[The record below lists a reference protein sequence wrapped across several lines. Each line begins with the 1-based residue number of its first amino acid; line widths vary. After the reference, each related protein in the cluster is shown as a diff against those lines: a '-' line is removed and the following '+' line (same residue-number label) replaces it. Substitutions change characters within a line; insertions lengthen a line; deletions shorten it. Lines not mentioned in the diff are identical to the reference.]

1 FSQVLTVDIPEHRF
15 RIDPYDK
22 IIVVQQ
28 QNLDDY
34 SNLADYE
41 EIDLVL
47 TNFNFQFN
55 AVPASFEFTGS
66 YMVNNGSDDYS
77 LFFTQLPLLKI
88 QTGASIPGT
97 GSMNA
102 QFLYADF
109 QQVLIGDIKLSNQN
123 TYLSANPKKS
133 YSMEFWTESGSQI
146 PLSVEFEDMQSS
158 SNWVLNS
165 MCNDPLRIRTFNT
178 HKLWLDIYQPSYLQQ
193 EPEALAG
200 TEGKYVEAFVNGHYM
215 GIYMLSQELMPELLQ
230 LRRSCKSSGIN

>member
-1 FSQVLTVDIPEHRF
+1 MTMKRLYTFTLLLLLQASAFSQVLTVDIPEHRF

-34 SNLADYE
+34 SNLADFD

-47 TNFNFQFN
+47 TNFNFHFN
-55 AVPASFEFTGS
+55 TIPASFEFTGS
-66 YMVNNGSDDYS
+66 YIVNNGSDDYS

-88 QTGASIPGT
+88 QSGASIPGT

-123 TYLSANPKKS
+123 TYLSANPK
-133 YSMEFWTESGSQI
+133 
-146 PLSVEFEDMQSS
+146 
-158 SNWVLNS
+158 
-165 MCNDPLRIRTFNT
+165 
-178 HKLWLDIYQPSYLQQ
+178 
-193 EPEALAG
+193 
-200 TEGKYVEAFVNGHYM
+200 
-215 GIYMLSQELMPELLQ
+215 
-230 LRRSCKSSGIN
+230 